1 MSQSYERDQKE
12 KELQD
17 LLITDLNAL
26 LEHGNTGFYQSCEVT
41 QLFISQKTDKAI
53 LNFFIIAVFEDK
65 PFLARNHQFLTA
77 GKGIK
82 IDDNHKLCIQ
92 RYWLS
97 IDEAKSVFL
106 KLQTDNK
113 WQFEN
118 DETLQIEPLNLLS
131 KQFIPSREGNRVN
144 NVLKN
149 NFLGGS
155 YILEFFDETKR
166 SLDFLLDLKK
176 VKQLNAL
183 SDNIVTHV
191 PIDLSVARDRIG
203 NVIFQF
209 PISVLRSSSK
219 ALKSWNGVRTFFKWN
234 KQVTTVPECFIQVES
249 TLDKNYM
256 GSSIVEYNGTAVHD
270 IISGS
275 IDQISHIK
283 VWRKEPNLLLATFDG
298 TYMREMVL
306 KTGIID
312 HEPRIFIVDGVEQ
325 KVQVSGKG
333 IRSGSKD
340 QVKYTTYINNTIYDQ
355 EKSRLERD
363 LSFKQYFSGS
373 HNSAI
378 SDIRSL
384 ISRNDENG
392 VYVWDPY
399 LRASDIFNTLFYSPT
414 SGVPLQ
420 AIGSIDKS
428 TKKVYE
434 DNGKTA
440 DQIILEERHLMDNPV
455 HNNFGLNLEFR
466 MQYDNYGWSF
476 HDRFLI
482 FPGSKYKRPKVFSL
496 GTSINSVGLS
506 HHIVQEV
513 SHPQRVIDAFDE
525 LWEKLNNENCL
536 VWRYPKK
543 S

>member
-1 MSQSYERDQKE
+1 MSSKGNQKE
-12 KELQD
+12 KELRDSLIAD
-17 LLITDLNAL
+17 LDAL
-26 LEHGNTGFYQSCEVT
+26 LGDGNTGFYRSCEVT
-41 QLFISQKTDKAI
+41 QLFISRKTDKAI

-65 PFLARNHQFLTA
+65 PFHARNHQFLTS

-97 IDEAKSVFL
+97 IDEAKNVFL
-106 KLQTDNK
+106 KLQADNK

-149 NFLGGS
+149 NFHGGS

-166 SLDFLLDLKK
+166 NLEFLLDLKK
-176 VKQLNAL
+176 VKQLNTL
-183 SDNIVTHV
+183 SVSIESHV

-209 PISVLRSSSK
+209 PITVLRSSSK
-219 ALKSWNGVRTFFKWN
+219 ALKSWNGVRTFFQWN
-234 KQVTTVPECFIQVES
+234 SQVTTVPECFIQVES
-249 TLDKNYM
+249 TLDNNYM
-256 GSSIVEYNGTAVHD
+256 GSSIVEYNRTAVHD
-270 IISGS
+270 IVSGS
-275 IDQISHIK
+275 LDQISHIK

-306 KTGIID
+306 NAGIIN
-312 HEPRIFIVDGVEQ
+312 HEPRIFSVDGIEQ

-333 IRSGSKD
+333 MRSGSKD
-340 QVKYTTYINNTIYDQ
+340 QVKYTTYINNTLYDQ

-363 LSFKQYFSGS
+363 LSFKQYFNGS
-373 HNSAI
+373 HESAI
-378 SDIRSL
+378 SDVRNL
-384 ISRNDENG
+384 ISKNDENG
-392 VYVWDPY
+392 AYIWDPY
-399 LRASDIFNTLFYSPT
+399 LRASDIFKTLFYSLT
-414 SGVPLQ
+414 SGVPLK
-420 AIGSIDKS
+420 AIGSIDKG

-434 DNGKTA
+434 DSGKTT
-440 DQIILEERHLMDNPV
+440 DQIILEQRQLLDNPG

-466 MQYDNYGWSF
+466 IQYDSYGWSF

-496 GTSINSVGLS
+496 GTSVNSVGQS
-506 HHIVQEV
+506 HHIIQEV

-525 LWEKLNNENCL
+525 LWERMKDEKCL
-536 VWRYPKK
+536 VWKYPKK